1 MGLVTRVVPY
11 AELLDTA
18 VGMGETIVANA
29 PLAVRATRKLAHLG
43 MEMPRDYARRMG
55 AMLIESV
62 WSSEDAVE
70 GARAFAEHRPPEWQM
85 R

>member
-1 MGLVTRVVPY
+1 MGLVSRVTQLPT
-11 AELLDTA
+11 LLETA
-18 VGMGETIVANA
+18 VAMAETIAGNA

-43 MEMPRDYARRMG
+43 ELPLDYARRMG

-70 GARAFAEHRPPEWQM
+70 GARAFAQKRPPQWRQ